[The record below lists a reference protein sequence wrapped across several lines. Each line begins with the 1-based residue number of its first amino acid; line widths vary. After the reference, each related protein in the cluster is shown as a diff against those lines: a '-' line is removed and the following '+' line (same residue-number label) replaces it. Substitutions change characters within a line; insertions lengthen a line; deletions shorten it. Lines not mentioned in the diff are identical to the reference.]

1 MQVCENCEEKE
12 LVKIETEQGNFWAC
26 SNVKKSE
33 RGKGCGIMITE
44 EEYLERKDSLLSAKQ
59 AAQKRQDEEKAKQAL
74 QKREDEGKAEVLK
87 KAGAFGS
94 APPRITAPGILAHP
108 SEAIQKAQPECSP
121 AVLPIVSELTEEQ
134 KARIA
139 KNKQEAL
146 ARKAI
151 TEQRA
156 KEQNQGK
163 LGSSSS
169 LTEHAEG
176 LFENVGQ
183 QGQVKTKYVAPQ
195 SRRHCSGRQN

>member
-26 SNVKKSE
+26 SNLKKSE

-44 EEYLERKDSLLSAKQ
+44 EEYLERKDSLLSAKR
-59 AAQKRQDEEKAKQAL
+59 AAQKRQDEEKAKQTL
-74 QKREDEGKAEVLK
+74 QKREDEEKEEVLK
-87 KAGAFGS
+87 KAGPPNAPS
-94 APPRITAPGILAHP
+94 APPDGITAPGTH
-108 SEAIQKAQPECSP
+108 SEAIQTAQPECTLAVSP
-121 AVLPIVSELTEEQ
+121 SVSELTEEQ

-156 KEQNQGK
+156 KEQQQGK
-163 LGSSSS
+163 IGSSSS
-169 LTEHAEG
+169 LHAEG
-176 LFENVGQ
+176 L
-183 QGQVKTKYVAPQ
+183 
-195 SRRHCSGRQN
+195 S